1 MDLNLVPATPTQ
13 AFEIMKAAY
22 AISETVMLHG
32 TRGIGKSD
40 SVKQFATEIV
50 KGPLYDIRLT
60 QIEPC
65 DLRGLPM
72 LDTATA
78 TTRWFTPEFLPTEE
92 KLEQFPGLS
101 PRKKYGFVFDKGLP
115 AQIAKQLLESTP
127 RGGVLPV
134 LQVTCLRL
142 YLKTFTLASVLE
154 EIKRWWAAGR
164 SCFTERLEKL
174 KVAPPEQSVI
184 DRVLPSPSG

>member
-40 SVKQFATEIV
+40 SVQQFATEIV

-92 KLEQFPGLS
+92 KLEAMGC
-101 PRKKYGFVFDKGLP
+101 KYTTADG
-115 AQIAKQLLESTP
+115 
-127 RGGVLPV
+127 
-134 LQVTCLRL
+134 
-142 YLKTFTLASVLE
+142 
-154 EIKRWWAAGR
+154 
-164 SCFTERLEKL
+164 
-174 KVAPPEQSVI
+174 
-184 DRVLPSPSG
+184 RVLYRAVIFL